1 MTACA
6 PLLTRRVGSG
16 ADWPSSPKGGQ
27 REAPPAGRCWAWSLQ
42 EDICPA
48 RVSPGASGHMF
59 WAFPGHPGHAVQ
71 LRWAQRQ
78 EGVLE
83 GRASGAAVGG
93 GDPRDRIGVGMEA
106 QGPADQDG
114 HRKPATWCQPH
125 KATCRPA
132 EEGWPAGPGQQ
143 DPVLSWGSRGLC
155 GRSGWAAWGGRGA
168 QMAPPRAAAP
178 EPGGRG
184 GAANEFQEVSCEG
197 PEAHKPFTGVS
208 GGETRMQPFIYF
220 GFHFSLLFLTCAS
233 RSVTGVL
240 KKQDFLLQ
248 WRGTLGF
255 PQS

>member
-48 RVSPGASGHMF
+48 RVSPGARGHMF

-78 EGVLE
+78 EGVPE
-83 GRASGAAVGG
+83 GRASRAAVGG

-114 HRKPATWCQPH
+114 HRKPAAGLSTQGHLPSRRRGL
-125 KATCRPA
+125 ASRA
-132 EEGWPAGPGQQ
+132 RSAGPGAE
-143 DPVLSWGSRGLC
+143 LGKSRALWPLRVGGL
-155 GRSGWAAWGGRGA
+155 GGPGGPDGTA
-168 QMAPPRAAAP
+168 RAAAP

-208 GGETRMQPFIYF
+208 GGETRMQPLFILDF
-220 GFHFSLLFLTCAS
+220 TFLS
-233 RSVTGVL
+233 S
-240 KKQDFLLQ
+240 F
-248 WRGTLGF
+248 
-255 PQS
+255 